1 MEGRDE
7 GAGSDDPR
15 RAALDA
21 VEEQA
26 AAMCRSEQLVCRV
39 LARDIDPGME
49 PAAYSVLT
57 AVRIARTC
65 RVTDLAATLGMSKS
79 AVSGHVAALQ
89 RLGLVERGRTGDDER
104 SHPVALT
111 EEGMRRVERARGARR
126 RAFRRQLEGW
136 DPADVVDLVG
146 LLSRFNAAYLGAGPA
161 DGAVPGASVRPPIPD

>member
-7 GAGSDDPR
+7 QAGDDSR
-15 RAALDA
+15 RTVLDA
-21 VEEQA
+21 VEEKA
-26 AAMCRSEQLVCRV
+26 AAMCRSEQLVCRA
-39 LARDIDPGME
+39 LARGIDPGME

-57 AVRIARTC
+57 AVRIARAC

-89 RLGLVERGRTGDDER
+89 RLGLVERGRAGDDER

-111 EEGMRRVERARGARR
+111 EEGMRRVELARGARR

-136 DPADVVDLVG
+136 SPADVVDLVG
-146 LLSRFNAAYLGAGPA
+146 LLSRFNAAYLGAEAA
-161 DGAVPGASVRPPIPD
+161 DGAAPGASTRPPHPD

>member
-1 MEGRDE
+1 
-7 GAGSDDPR
+7 
-15 RAALDA
+15 
-21 VEEQA
+21 
-26 AAMCRSEQLVCRV
+26 VCRV
-39 LARDIDPGME
+39 LARDIDPGLE

-57 AVRIARTC
+57 AVRIARAC

-89 RLGLVERGRTGDDER
+89 RLGLVERRRTGDDER

-136 DPADVVDLVG
+136 NQADVVDLVG
-146 LLSRFNAAYLGAGPA
+146 LLSRFNASYLGAEVGGGTA
-161 DGAVPGASVRPPIPD
+161 PGTSAQLPHPD